1 MSVTNGNNFIT
12 YVRRDIGAFL
22 ICLLAVTLCFKAPF
36 LVVVTSVMLPICLD
50 NLVLENISFLICQHN
65 HDIDF
70 ETFWIFRQL
79 CQNSRTTLT
88 YVALHFTTRSSA
100 GNFYHCLELSRPK
113 TYHCSFC
120 LNLLFTYC
128 NSLTTCSHGL
138 SQAKDWLCLVS
149 SLSMRQIKR
158 TNASFCDRTNSKRY
172 NGRPS

>member
-1 MSVTNGNNFIT
+1 
-12 YVRRDIGAFL
+12 
-22 ICLLAVTLCFKAPF
+22 
-36 LVVVTSVMLPICLD
+36 MLPFCLD

-70 ETFWIFRQL
+70 ETSSIFRQL

-88 YVALHFTTRSSA
+88 YVALHFTTRSPA
-100 GNFYHCLELSRPK
+100 GNFYHSLELSRPK

-120 LNLLFTYC
+120 LKLLFSYC
-128 NSLTTCSHGL
+128 NSVTTCSHGL

-149 SLSMRQIKR
+149 SLSMRRIKR
-158 TNASFCDRTNSKRY
+158 TNASFCDRTDSKRY